1 MKPLWLLTLALVP
14 LGMLRAQTESEK
26 TAPFAP
32 LDYFDANCTRCHGPY
47 GSFYGA
53 EFGKNLKDDAAL
65 RHIVKEMAEGPGNA
79 PLNHKDLETLTDF
92 HRALRDGKPY
102 LVLVATEKNEVGIT
116 LRGEA
121 TPESKV
127 TLEDGTQIV
136 EVTLEGHKWDV
147 SVPTGFEVGKAKLRA
162 VKDGKESLV
171 DLITK
176 QASSTED

>member
-1 MKPLWLLTLALVP
+1 MKPFWLLSLAMFP
-14 LGMLRAQTESEK
+14 LGMLSAQTEPEK
-26 TAPFAP
+26 AVPFAP

-65 RHIVKEMAEGPGNA
+65 RQVVKEMAEGPGNA
-79 PLNHKDLETLTDF
+79 PLNDKDLEALTDF

-102 LVLVATEKNEVGIT
+102 LVLVATEKSETGTT

-121 TPESKV
+121 TPGSKV

-136 EVTLEGHKWDV
+136 EVKLEGHKWNV
-147 SVPTGFEVGKAKLRA
+147 RVPVGFEMGKTKLRA

-171 DLITK
+171 EIVIN
-176 QASSTED
+176 